1 MFQRRLES
9 SFSPDGVGRNVGG
22 TRPRVPPLMGQSRRS
37 AAHGMHKSVV
47 ECAELIM
54 MISRKGFWAELKKPI
69 LALSPMDDIT
79 DAAFRLLIAR
89 CGKPDVMITEF
100 VSVDGLCSAG
110 RERLL
115 KDLRFDQ
122 SERPVVAQLFG
133 SDPELFRQ
141 SAALMVEL
149 GFDGIDINM
158 GCPVKAVCN
167 IGAGSSLI
175 KEPIK
180 AQEVIQAT
188 IAGAGNL
195 PVSVKTRIGYS
206 KIESEAWVTCLLAA
220 RPAAITFHLRTKKE
234 QSQVPA
240 HWEEMPRIVDLAR
253 GSGVLILGN
262 GDIKSVEQ
270 AEKVVAET
278 GCDGVMIGRAI
289 FGNPWLFNRNRKLE
303 DVTMDE
309 LLETMLAHCHLY
321 DEVFRDDKKF
331 LVMRKH
337 LMAYASGFPGAKELR
352 MSMER
357 VFTTADVVAAVEAFR
372 QNSRSG
378 LRSDERSE

>member
-1 MFQRRLES
+1 
-9 SFSPDGVGRNVGG
+9 
-22 TRPRVPPLMGQSRRS
+22 
-37 AAHGMHKSVV
+37 
-47 ECAELIM
+47 
-54 MISRKGFWAELKKPI
+54 MISSPKGFWADLKKPI

-115 KDLRFDQ
+115 KDLRYD
-122 SERPVVAQLFG
+122 SCERPVVAQLFG

-141 SAALMVEL
+141 SATLMADL

-175 KEPIK
+175 KEPQK
-180 AQEVIQAT
+180 AQEIIQAT
-188 IAGAGNL
+188 IAGAGSL
-195 PVSVKTRIGYS
+195 PVSVKTRLGYG
-206 KIESEAWVTCLLAA
+206 KIEADEWVTTLLEAQ
-220 RPAAITFHLRTKKE
+220 PAAITFHLRTKKE
-234 QSQVPA
+234 LSQVPA
-240 HWEEMPRIVDLAR
+240 HWEEMPHIVELAR

-262 GDIKSVEQ
+262 GDIKTIEQ
-270 AEKVVAET
+270 AEKVAMET

-289 FGNPWLFNRNRKLE
+289 FGNPWLFNRNRRLE

-309 LLETMLAHCHLY
+309 LLETMVVHCHLY
-321 DEVFRDDKKF
+321 DEVFGDDKKF

-337 LMAYASGFPGAKELR
+337 LMAYASGFTGAKDLR
-352 MSMER
+352 MSLER
-357 VFTTADVVAAVEAFR
+357 VFTSADVVAAVEAFR
-372 QNSRSG
+372 QRV
-378 LRSDERSE
+378 